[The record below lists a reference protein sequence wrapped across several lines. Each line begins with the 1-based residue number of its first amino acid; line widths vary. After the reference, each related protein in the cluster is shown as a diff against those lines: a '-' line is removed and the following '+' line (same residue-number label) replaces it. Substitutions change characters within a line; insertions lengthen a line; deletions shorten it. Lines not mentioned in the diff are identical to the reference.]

1 MSPRFED
8 PYISMA
14 SNLYTGLFSSPI
26 LATAANSAARTI
38 TAAANTA
45 VTSLLQPRATSQA
58 VEPVLYSNIDLNPL
72 DATVNRDAGLMEM
85 DGSVNVAMQ
94 GGRGPRLAS
103 PVRLASPAITPAN
116 PNDEAPPPPYS
127 L

>member
-1 MSPRFED
+1 
-8 PYISMA
+8 MA

-45 VTSLLQPRATSQA
+45 VTSLLQPRATSRA
-58 VEPVLYSNIDLNPL
+58 DEPVLYSNIDLNPL
-72 DATVNRDAGLMEM
+72 DTTVNRDAGLMEM
-85 DGSVNVAMQ
+85 AGSVNVAMQ

-103 PVRLASPAITPAN
+103 PVRLASPATTPAN